1 MNIIPVLACKDM
13 AKSIRFY
20 LEILD
25 FELVGTWPEMSSPA
39 FSILHRGGA
48 ELHLSTYP
56 GDGVLGSVVAIVVN
70 DIENLFRLYVSRGL
84 VLIKNDSPVHLG
96 PTQQTWGTTEFYVD
110 DPSGNTLRFI
120 QRS

>member
-1 MNIIPVLACKDM
+1 MNIIPLLACKDM
-13 AKSIRFY
+13 AKSLRFY

-25 FELVGTWPEMSSPA
+25 FKLVGTWPEMSSPA
-39 FSILHRGGA
+39 FSILHRDGA

-56 GDGVLGSVVAIVVN
+56 GDGVFGSVAVIVVI
-70 DIENLFRLYVSRGL
+70 DLENLFQKFISKGL
-84 VLIKNDSPVHLG
+84 QPSKPESPVHNK
-96 PTQQTWGTTEFYVD
+96 PTVQTWGTTEFYID

>member
-56 GDGVLGSVVAIVVN
+56 DDGVLGSVVAIVVN
-70 DIENLFRLYVSRGL
+70 DIENLFRKYVSNGL
-84 VLIKNDSPVHLG
+84 VPIKNDSPVHLG

>member
-1 MNIIPVLACKDM
+1 
-13 AKSIRFY
+13 
-20 LEILD
+20 
-25 FELVGTWPEMSSPA
+25 
-39 FSILHRGGA
+39 
-48 ELHLSTYP
+48 LSTYP
-56 GDGVLGSVVAIVVN
+56 DDGVLGSVVAIVVN

-84 VLIKNDSPVHLG
+84 VPIKNDSPVHLG